1 MYNFIDLQFLLNLP
15 DATNI
20 TVIEILM
27 LSKDASLALYSDIF
41 HIKNWILAENF
52 GVVGLLSNYKL
63 LLTVKRGE

>member
-1 MYNFIDLQFLLNLP
+1 MYNFIDLQCLLKLP

-27 LSKDASLALYSDIF
+27 LSKDVSLALYSDIF
-41 HIKNWILAENF
+41 QIKNLILAENF

-63 LLTVKRGE
+63 LLRTVLF